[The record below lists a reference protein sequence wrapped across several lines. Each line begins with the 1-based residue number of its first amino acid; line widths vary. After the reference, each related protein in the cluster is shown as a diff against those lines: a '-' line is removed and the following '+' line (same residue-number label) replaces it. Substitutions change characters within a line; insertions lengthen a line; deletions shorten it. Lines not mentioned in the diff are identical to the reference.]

1 MKNYLSRKITV
12 ILIFLISLTI
22 GIIFINLLFRL
33 NARISWEL
41 NWLKENLSVEN
52 QNQINDKS
60 TTYQLRYLTTIF
72 STVIIVCS
80 LSISV
85 ISSLIIYGLFSEKF
99 NGSNLYK
106 FILYLITIIL
116 IAMFIFLTL
125 QPQEV
130 VVQMKKILNGR
141 DFRVNIKSDKISY
154 VDAFSA
160 FLLTFILLIITF
172 ISKNSFGYLKKDIY
186 LSRKFKSL

>member
-1 MKNYLSRKITV
+1 MKNYLSRKITA

-80 LSISV
+80 LSISI
-85 ISSLIIYGLFSEKF
+85 ISSLIICGLFSEKF
-99 NGSNLYK
+99 NGSNLYR

-141 DFRVNIKSDKISY
+141 DFWVNIKSDKISY
-154 VDAFSA
+154 ADAFSA